1 AFPMT
6 RSGSEP
12 SSGRMRRPRAGGRS
26 REKRCEAS
34 KRRSAM
40 TRTERIV
47 LRGGRLAESG
57 AVADIVIEDGR
68 IAEIA
73 SREPGSTPRLSGDRT
88 IDAEGLV
95 VFPGLIDLQ
104 VNDIEWL
111 AGGLRDPETHA
122 ERVRAVCRHH
132 A

>member
-12 SSGRMRRPRAGGRS
+12 SSGRMRRPRARGRS

-57 AVADIVIEDGR
+57 AVADIAIEDGR

-73 SREPGSTPRLSGDRT
+73 SREPGPAPRLAGDRT

-95 VFPGLIDLQ
+95 VFPGLIDSR
-104 VNDIEWL
+104 VNGRESS
-111 AGGLRDPETHA
+111 
-122 ERVRAVCRHH
+122 
-132 A
+132 